1 MKKQFIYL
9 SLFCC
14 VLSTFVCSAAS
25 RQEIKKLADPLLDSL
40 KVVIDKDLFARGEL
54 VFRSETPFKQRLAG
68 TSSAYTV
75 STGFSTCI
83 PINGK
88 MYGLVSPPLKDFAG
102 GRIAL
107 IYYIVDGSRNY
118 YELLPEFTYRLTI
131 EGETA
136 KQEIVLKLAGD
147 NPVSVLRFSH
157 FEIEIWED
165 NGSVRQAE
173 NDPPVLRRTLSLNQ
187 EEKENYKVNY
197 FYKDPQGVI
206 KLVDFEDGA
215 DYSEPQFKGGAM
227 GQYFW
232 MRENLQY
239 PEEARKNGM
248 GGTVLVN
255 VTIDEEGNVENATL
269 FSGRHELLNKE
280 ALRLVYNSSGMW
292 IPAQKKGVPM
302 KDQIMWAIQFD
313 SASGSLP
320 IGQSQQIVIPEEEFI
335 ENQQAEK
342 ENQQAGGL
350 MDEFSGTAW
359 SPGQYLTILLCL
371 ILFIFLIERI
381 WNKLQEKKYL
391 NPNNIPFSIYNKEAL
406 RLNDTLVNDTLVV
419 VKGITKEEFSK
430 YIQVGDDFTL
440 VKDIEPGTL
449 VFRSQAK
456 MNIDALCY
464 FVSVLNAFSVEGQIV
479 KCVAWRTVPIADS
492 QGVKVVPAMFYA
504 ITEKNEIEVFVT
516 TKENNFYRVNAK
528 KLIYE
533 PVVWKE
539 PYREPPYDYRLLSV

>member
-75 STGFSTCI
+75 SKRFSTCI

-88 MYGLVSPPLKDFAG
+88 MYGLVSPPLEDFAG

-131 EGETA
+131 EEETA

-280 ALRLVYNSSGMW
+280 ALRLVYSSSGMW

-320 IGQSQQIVIPEEEFI
+320 IGQSQQIIIPEEEFL
-335 ENQQAEK
+335 ENQPAK
-342 ENQQAGGL
+342 EENEQTGAL
-350 MDEFSGTAW
+350 MDEYSDTAW
-359 SPGQYLTILLCL
+359 SPGQYLAVLLYL
-371 ILFIFLIERI
+371 VLFIFLVERV
-381 WNKLQEKKYL
+381 WNKLQEKKYT
-391 NPNNIPFSIYNKEAL
+391 NPNKIPLSLYHEDAL
-406 RLNDTLVNDTLVV
+406 RLNETMGNDTLIM
-419 VKGITKEEFSK
+419 VKGITREELSE
-430 YIQVGDDFTL
+430 YIKMEGGFEVI
-440 VKDIEPGTL
+440 KDVDPDALI
-449 VFRSQAK
+449 FRPQTK
-456 MNIDALCY
+456 MKIDELCY
-464 FVSVLNAFSVEGQIV
+464 FISALNTFSVEERQL
-479 KCVAWRTVPIADS
+479 KCVAWTTIPIIDM
-492 QGVKVVPAMFYA
+492 QGVKVVPAMIYTA
-504 ITEKNEIEVFVT
+504 TEK
-516 TKENNFYRVNAK
+516 TK
-528 KLIYE
+528 
-533 PVVWKE
+533 W
-539 PYREPPYDYRLLSV
+539 